1 MFIKRRVLLFMKK
14 YEMLP
19 TEENIIETLYNDPI
33 NRNKD
38 IVYFYNILQAQESAS
53 AIAIDG
59 RWGSGKTF
67 FVRQTKMVINALN
80 PSSTIDE
87 ETKAKATVRLPF
99 SKNDEENENYSI
111 AVYYDAWENDND
123 TEPVLSLIY
132 EITKQLSVDFSLSDI
147 SVVKTAGA
155 IIEAISGHNIN
166 GIKDALTSEDPFKKF
181 KEEKDVEQ
189 KIKDFFASILV
200 ERGNRLIIFID
211 ELDRC
216 KPTFAVH
223 LLEQIKHYIF
233 DDRITFVFSIN
244 LEQLQHTIKQ
254 YYGADFDSCRY
265 LDRFFDL
272 RISMPPANMEKFY
285 SEIGLES
292 RYYVDIVTKRIIN
305 MYNFELREITRFYSQ
320 IKAAVYEPTHDS
332 EKYDFMFSDGKGR
345 QIILIYIVPLLIG
358 LKIADISKYD
368 NFING
373 RDIEPL
379 KELLDI
385 DEDNRLLGNML
396 NRDET
401 FEKDDEKKLVT
412 RKEMI
417 QRFYDAIFVKQYNG
431 CNYNTVLGQYEFSKE
446 SKTFALSAASM
457 MSQFA
462 ELS

>member
-1 MFIKRRVLLFMKK
+1 MKK

-38 IVYFYNILQAQESAS
+38 IVYFYNILQAQESS
-53 AIAIDG
+53 STIAIDG

-67 FVRQTKMVINALN
+67 FVCQTKLVINALN
-80 PSSTIDE
+80 PSCDMDE
-87 ETKAKATVRLPF
+87 EEKAKVTIRLPF
-99 SKNDEENENYSI
+99 PKNNEENENCSI
-111 AVYYDAWENDND
+111 AVYYDAWGNDNN

-132 EITKQLSVDFSLSDI
+132 EITKQLSVDFSLSDKSI
-147 SVVKTAGA
+147 VKTAGA

-166 GIKDALTSEDPFKKF
+166 GIKDALTSEDPYTKF
-181 KEEKDVEQ
+181 KEQKDVQQ
-189 KIKDFFASILV
+189 KIKDFFTGLLA
-200 ERGNRLIIFID
+200 ERGNRLVIFID

-332 EKYDFMFSDGKGR
+332 EKYDFMFPDGKGR

-368 NFING
+368 QFING
-373 RDIEPL
+373 HNSEPL
-379 KELLDI
+379 KELLDF
-385 DEDNRLLGNML
+385 DNDNRLLENML
-396 NRDET
+396 NRDESFT
-401 FEKDDEKKLVT
+401 KEEGKTLITTD
-412 RKEMI
+412 EMI
-417 QRFYDAIFVKQYNG
+417 DKFYNAIFVDQYDG
-431 CNYNTVLGQYEFSKE
+431 RKYNTTLGQYEFTKE
-446 SKTFALSAASM
+446 SKGFAISASSMLSR
-457 MSQFA
+457 FA

>member
-1 MFIKRRVLLFMKK
+1 MKK

-87 ETKAKATVRLPF
+87 ETKAKAPVRLPF

-332 EKYDFMFSDGKGR
+332 EKYDFMFPDGKGR

-368 NFING
+368 QFING
-373 RDIEPL
+373 HNSEPL
-379 KELLDI
+379 KELLDF
-385 DEDNRLLGNML
+385 DNDNRLLENML
-396 NRDET
+396 NRDESFT
-401 FEKDDEKKLVT
+401 KEEGKTLITTD
-412 RKEMI
+412 EMI
-417 QRFYDAIFVKQYNG
+417 DKFYNAIFVDQYDG
-431 CNYNTVLGQYEFSKE
+431 RKYNTTLGQYEFTKE
-446 SKTFALSAASM
+446 SKGFAISASRMLSRC
-457 MSQFA
+457 A

>member
-1 MFIKRRVLLFMKK
+1 MKK

-33 NRNKD
+33 NRNQD
-38 IVYFYNILQAQESAS
+38 IVYFYNILQAQELAS

-99 SKNDEENENYSI
+99 PKNDEGNENYSI

-132 EITKQLSVDFSLSDI
+132 EITKQLSVDFSLPDI
-147 SVVKTAGA
+147 SIVKTAGA

-181 KEEKDVEQ
+181 KKEKDVEQ
-189 KIKDFFASILV
+189 KIKDFFSCLLA
-200 ERGNRLIIFID
+200 ERGNRLVIFID

-223 LLEQIKHYIF
+223 LLEQIKHYIY
-233 DDRITFVFSIN
+233 DDRITFVFSVN
-244 LEQLQHTIKQ
+244 LEQLQHTIKN
-254 YYGADFDSCRY
+254 YYGVDFDSCRY

-292 RYYVDIVTKRIIN
+292 RYCVDIVTKRIIN

-332 EKYDFMFSDGKGR
+332 EKYDFSFADEKGR
-345 QIILIYIVPLLIG
+345 QIILMYIVPLLIG

-368 NFING
+368 QFING
-373 RDIEPL
+373 HNSEPL
-379 KELLDI
+379 KELLDF
-385 DEDNRLLGNML
+385 DDDNRLLENML
-396 NRDET
+396 NRDESFT
-401 FEKDDEKKLVT
+401 KEEGKTLITTD
-412 RKEMI
+412 EMI
-417 QRFYDAIFVKQYNG
+417 DKFYNAIFVDQYDG
-431 CNYNTVLGQYEFSKE
+431 RKYNTTLGQYEFTKE
-446 SKTFALSAASM
+446 SKGFAISASSMLSR
-457 MSQFA
+457 FA

>member
-1 MFIKRRVLLFMKK
+1 MKK

-166 GIKDALTSEDPFKKF
+166 GIKDALTSEDPFTKF
-181 KEEKDVEQ
+181 KEEKDIEQ
-189 KIKDFFASILV
+189 KIKDFFSCLLA
-200 ERGNRLIIFID
+200 ERGNRLVIFID

-223 LLEQIKHYIF
+223 LLEQIKHYIY
-233 DDRITFVFSIN
+233 DNRITFVFSVN

-332 EKYDFMFSDGKGR
+332 EKYDFMFPDGKGR

-368 NFING
+368 QFING
-373 RDIEPL
+373 HNSEPL
-379 KELLDI
+379 KELLDF
-385 DEDNRLLGNML
+385 DNDNRLLENML
-396 NRDET
+396 NRDESFT
-401 FEKDDEKKLVT
+401 KEEGKTLITTD
-412 RKEMI
+412 EMI
-417 QRFYDAIFVKQYNG
+417 DKFYNAIFVDQYDG
-431 CNYNTVLGQYEFSKE
+431 RKYNTTLGQYEFTKE
-446 SKTFALSAASM
+446 SKGFAISASSMLSR
-457 MSQFA
+457 FA

>member
-1 MFIKRRVLLFMKK
+1 MKK

-38 IVYFYNILQAQESAS
+38 IVYFYNILQAQEAAG

-67 FVRQTKMVINALN
+67 FVRQTQMVINALN

-87 ETKAKATVRLPF
+87 KTKATVRLPF
-99 SKNDEENENYSI
+99 PKNDEENENYSI

-132 EITKQLSVDFSLSDI
+132 EITKQLSIDFSLSDI
-147 SVVKTAGA
+147 SIVKTAGA
-155 IIEAISGHNIN
+155 IIEAISGHNVN
-166 GIKDALTSEDPFKKF
+166 GIKDALTSEDPFTKF

-189 KIKDFFASILV
+189 KIKDFFASILA
-200 ERGNRLIIFID
+200 ERGNRLVIFID

-244 LEQLQHTIKQ
+244 LEQLQHTIKH

-265 LDRFFDL
+265 LDRFFDF
-272 RISMPPANMEKFY
+272 RVSMPPANMEKFY

-332 EKYDFMFSDGKGR
+332 EKYDFMFPDGKGR

-368 NFING
+368 QFING
-373 RDIEPL
+373 HNSEPL
-379 KELLDI
+379 KELLDF
-385 DEDNRLLGNML
+385 DNDNRLLENML
-396 NRDET
+396 NRDESFT
-401 FEKDDEKKLVT
+401 KEEGKTLITTD
-412 RKEMI
+412 EMI
-417 QRFYDAIFVKQYNG
+417 DKFYNAIFVDQYDG
-431 CNYNTVLGQYEFSKE
+431 RKYNTTLGQYEFTKE
-446 SKTFALSAASM
+446 SKGFAISASSMLSR
-457 MSQFA
+457 FA

>member
-1 MFIKRRVLLFMKK
+1 MKK

-99 SKNDEENENYSI
+99 SKNDEENANYSI

-223 LLEQIKHYIF
+223 LLEQIKHYII
-233 DDRITFVFSIN
+233 DDRITFVFSVN
-244 LEQLQHTIKQ
+244 LEQLQHTIKH
-254 YYGADFDSCRY
+254 YYGANFDSCRY

-272 RISMPPANMEKFY
+272 RISMPPADLDKFY
-285 SEIGLES
+285 SQFGLGS
-292 RYYVDIVTKRIIN
+292 RYYVDIVTKRVIK
-305 MYNFELREITRFYSQ
+305 MFNFELREITRFYSQ
-320 IKAAVYEPTHDS
+320 VKAAVYEPTHDS
-332 EKYDFMFSDGKGR
+332 QKYDFSFSDGKGR
-345 QIILIYIVPLLIG
+345 HIILMYIVPLLIG

-368 NFING
+368 DFVNG

-379 KELLDI
+379 KQLFDM
-385 DEDNRLLGNML
+385 DEENRLLENML
-396 NRDET
+396 NRDEA
-401 FEKDDEKKLVT
+401 FEKEDGKKLVT
-412 RKEMI
+412 QQEMI
-417 QRFYDAIFVKQYNG
+417 KRFYEAIFVNQYNG
-431 CNYNTVLGQYEFSKE
+431 SKYSTVLGQYEFSKE
-446 SKTFALSAASM
+446 SKLFALSTSSM
-457 MSQFA
+457 MSNFA

>member
-1 MFIKRRVLLFMKK
+1 MKK

-181 KEEKDVEQ
+181 
-189 KIKDFFASILV
+189 
-200 ERGNRLIIFID
+200 
-211 ELDRC
+211 
-216 KPTFAVH
+216 H

-332 EKYDFMFSDGKGR
+332 EKYDFMFPDGKGR

-368 NFING
+368 QFING
-373 RDIEPL
+373 HNSEPL
-379 KELLDI
+379 KELLDF
-385 DEDNRLLGNML
+385 DNDNRLLENML
-396 NRDET
+396 NRDESFT
-401 FEKDDEKKLVT
+401 KEEGKTLITTD
-412 RKEMI
+412 EMI
-417 QRFYDAIFVKQYNG
+417 DKFYNAIFVDQYDG
-431 CNYNTVLGQYEFSKE
+431 RKYNTTLGQYEFTKE
-446 SKTFALSAASM
+446 SKGFAISASSMLSR
-457 MSQFA
+457 FA

>member
-1 MFIKRRVLLFMKK
+1 MKK

-189 KIKDFFASILV
+189 KIKDFFA
-200 ERGNRLIIFID
+200 
-211 ELDRC
+211 
-216 KPTFAVH
+216 VH

-332 EKYDFMFSDGKGR
+332 EKCDFMFPDGKGR

-368 NFING
+368 QFING
-373 RDIEPL
+373 HNSEPL
-379 KELLDI
+379 KELLDF
-385 DEDNRLLGNML
+385 DNDNRLLENML
-396 NRDET
+396 NRDESFT
-401 FEKDDEKKLVT
+401 KEEGKTLITTD
-412 RKEMI
+412 EMI
-417 QRFYDAIFVKQYNG
+417 DKFYNAIFVDQYDG
-431 CNYNTVLGQYEFSKE
+431 RKYNTTLGQYEFTKE
-446 SKTFALSAASM
+446 SKGFAISASSMLSR
-457 MSQFA
+457 FA

>member
-1 MFIKRRVLLFMKK
+1 MFIKGRVLLFMKK

-332 EKYDFMFSDGKGR
+332 EKYDFMFPDGKGR

-368 NFING
+368 QFING
-373 RDIEPL
+373 HNSEPL
-379 KELLDI
+379 KELLDF
-385 DEDNRLLGNML
+385 DNDNRLLENML
-396 NRDET
+396 NRDESFT
-401 FEKDDEKKLVT
+401 KEEGKTLITTD
-412 RKEMI
+412 EMI
-417 QRFYDAIFVKQYNG
+417 DKFYNAIFVDQYDG
-431 CNYNTVLGQYEFSKE
+431 RKYNTTLGQYEFTKE
-446 SKTFALSAASM
+446 SKGFAISASSMLSR
-457 MSQFA
+457 FA

>member
-1 MFIKRRVLLFMKK
+1 MKK

-67 FVRQTKMVINALN
+67 FVRQTQMVINALN

-87 ETKAKATVRLPF
+87 ETKATVRLPF
-99 SKNDEENENYSI
+99 PKNDEKNENYSI

-132 EITKQLSVDFSLSDI
+132 EITKQISIDFSLSDI
-147 SVVKTAGA
+147 SIVKTAGA
-155 IIEAISGHNIN
+155 IIEAISGHNVN
-166 GIKDALTSEDPFKKF
+166 GIKDALTSEDPFTKF

-189 KIKDFFASILV
+189 KIKDFFASILA
-200 ERGNRLIIFID
+200 ERGNRLVIFID

-244 LEQLQHTIKQ
+244 LEQLQHTIKH

-272 RISMPPANMEKFY
+272 RVSMPPANMEKFY
-285 SEIGLES
+285 SEIGLGS

-332 EKYDFMFSDGKGR
+332 EKYDFMFPDGKGR

-368 NFING
+368 QFING
-373 RDIEPL
+373 HNSEPL
-379 KELLDI
+379 KELLDF
-385 DEDNRLLGNML
+385 DNDNRLLENML
-396 NRDET
+396 HRDESFT
-401 FEKDDEKKLVT
+401 KEEGKTLITTDEIIDK
-412 RKEMI
+412 
-417 QRFYDAIFVKQYNG
+417 FYDAIFVDQYDG
-431 CNYNTVLGQYEFSKE
+431 RKYNTTLGQYEFTKE
-446 SKTFALSAASM
+446 SKGFAISASSMLSR
-457 MSQFA
+457 FA

>member
-1 MFIKRRVLLFMKK
+1 MKR

-19 TEENIIETLYNDPI
+19 TEENLIETLYNDTI

-38 IVYFYNILQAQESAS
+38 IVYFYDILQAQESAS

-332 EKYDFMFSDGKGR
+332 EKYDFMFPDGKGR

-368 NFING
+368 QFING
-373 RDIEPL
+373 HNSEPL
-379 KELLDI
+379 KELLDF
-385 DEDNRLLGNML
+385 DNDNRLLENML
-396 NRDET
+396 NRDESFT
-401 FEKDDEKKLVT
+401 KEEGKTLITTD
-412 RKEMI
+412 EMI
-417 QRFYDAIFVKQYNG
+417 DKFYNAIFVDQYDG
-431 CNYNTVLGQYEFSKE
+431 RKYNTTLGQYEFTKE
-446 SKTFALSAASM
+446 SKGFAISASSMLSR
-457 MSQFA
+457 FA

>member
-1 MFIKRRVLLFMKK
+1 MKK

-19 TEENIIETLYNDPI
+19 TEENLIETMYKDTI

-38 IVYFYNILQAQESAS
+38 IVYFYNILQAQELAS

-99 SKNDEENENYSI
+99 PKNDEENENYSI

-132 EITKQLSVDFSLSDI
+132 EITKQLSVDFSLPDI
-147 SVVKTAGA
+147 SIVKTAGA

-181 KEEKDVEQ
+181 KKEKDVEQ
-189 KIKDFFASILV
+189 KIKDFFSCLLA
-200 ERGNRLIIFID
+200 ERGNRLVIFID

-223 LLEQIKHYIF
+223 LLEQIKHYIY
-233 DDRITFVFSIN
+233 DDRITFVFSVN
-244 LEQLQHTIKQ
+244 LEQLQHTIKN
-254 YYGADFDSCRY
+254 YYGVDFDSCRY

-292 RYYVDIVTKRIIN
+292 RYCVDIVTKRIIN

-332 EKYDFMFSDGKGR
+332 EKYDFSFADEKGR
-345 QIILIYIVPLLIG
+345 QIILMYIVPLLIG

-368 NFING
+368 QFING
-373 RDIEPL
+373 HNSEPL
-379 KELLDI
+379 KELLDF
-385 DEDNRLLGNML
+385 DDDNRLLENML
-396 NRDET
+396 NRDESFT
-401 FEKDDEKKLVT
+401 KEEGKTLITTD
-412 RKEMI
+412 EMI
-417 QRFYDAIFVKQYNG
+417 DKFYNAIFVDQYDG
-431 CNYNTVLGQYEFSKE
+431 RKYNTTLGQYEFTKE
-446 SKTFALSAASM
+446 SKGFAISASSMLSR
-457 MSQFA
+457 FA